1 MNDSQRLLD
10 NTAGNYST
18 FRSEG
23 GENDG
28 YWTPDEAPPEAAEG
42 DANNPQVE
50 VVVVPLAEAPPAQ
63 INFHFQCEELRVLR
77 IILRLL
83 SLWCPTTACFLEK
96 YVYPLVVNFLL
107 LLIIASVVNM
117 MAGGA
122 WNKVDA
128 YLYLAIDLSM
138 YLSHVFGLLYFRSRD
153 LEENMLNFSLD
164 EGLAKE
170 FRKALRRLKYGI
182 ILTYPFTVVLVLL
195 FFNTNVWL
203 LGRFQCNSSFKFLKG
218 FLNHFVCFLNYP
230 TNIYGVGNSLTL
242 SWMMCLFQQICFA
255 RLQYLHRKYVR
266 WTESAEDA
274 IYDYM
279 TNYSR
284 RVKNSC
290 AHLERWFV
298 THNIILIVAI
308 PFLFYDIV
316 KSFEGITRKNA
327 VHTSLFLGYLVYT
340 VIIWVAPLY
349 FAELLQIHD
358 EEFCSKVNEFCPRTF
373 QELEPELQDQ
383 LANGCHQIP
392 YIFHSRTEVGKF
404 LTYLGTRKSGFLI
417 GSYSFQ
423 FKLSIVSIVLALMSF
438 ATRVIG

>member
-1 MNDSQRLLD
+1 MNESQRLLD
-10 NTAGNYST
+10 NTSAEYGTCYSG
-18 FRSEG
+18 S
-23 GENDG
+23 ENDG
-28 YWTPDEAPPEAAEG
+28 YSTADEDPAVEAEG
-42 DANNPQVE
+42 DANSPQVQH
-50 VVVVPLAEAPPAQ
+50 VVVALADAPSVE
-63 INFHFQCEELRVLR
+63 ISFNLQCQELRVFRITLR
-77 IILRLL
+77 IL
-83 SLWCPTTACFLEK
+83 SLWCPTSACCMEK

-107 LLIIASVVNM
+107 LLMLAAVVNM
-117 MAGGA
+117 LAGGA
-122 WNKVDA
+122 WNSVDT
-128 YLYLAIDLSM
+128 YMYLAIDLSM

-164 EGLAKE
+164 EGLANE
-170 FRKALRRLKYGI
+170 FKKALKRLKYGI
-182 ILTYPFTVVLVLL
+182 FLSFPFTVVLVLL
-195 FFNTNVWL
+195 FFNTEVWL
-203 LGRFQCNSSFKFLKG
+203 RGRFQCNSSFKFLKG
-218 FLNHFVCFLNYP
+218 FLNHFVCLLNYP

-242 SWMMCLFQQICFA
+242 SWMMCLFQQVCFA
-255 RLQYLHRKYVR
+255 RLRGLHRKYIM

-290 AHLERWFV
+290 VHLEKWFV

-316 KSFEGITRKNA
+316 KAFEGITKTNA
-327 VHTSLFLGYLVYT
+327 VHTGLFLGYLVYT
-340 VIIWVAPLY
+340 LVIWVAPLY

-358 EEFCSKVNEFCPRTF
+358 ENFCSKVNEFCPRTF
-373 QELEPELQDQ
+373 QELEPELQAR
-383 LANGCHQIP
+383 LANGCNQVP
-392 YIFHSRTEVGKF
+392 YIFHSRIEVGKF